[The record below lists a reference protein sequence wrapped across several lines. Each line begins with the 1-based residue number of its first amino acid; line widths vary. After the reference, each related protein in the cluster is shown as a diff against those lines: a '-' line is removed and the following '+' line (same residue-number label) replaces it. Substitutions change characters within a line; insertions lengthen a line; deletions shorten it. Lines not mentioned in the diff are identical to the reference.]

1 MSASPSVFQSVV
13 VVAFL
18 FFMFNIFHCQEVMGW
33 ILVSCQISG
42 FASLFFFFFPQR
54 IKGVQTSQ
62 YILILPFAFPI
73 VLCPPFPPP
82 FHFLSLDVVE
92 QLWEALKRSSLVV
105 GFFLFSLH
113 QVSKVQE
120 SL

>member
-1 MSASPSVFQSVV
+1 MSESPSVFQSVV
-13 VVAFL
+13 VAFL
-18 FFMFNIFHCQEVMGW
+18 FLMFKIFHCQEVMGW